1 MPVDG
6 FRGSICPTFFR
17 KCQMWVRWATGA
29 KWMPYNCATSIM
41 GAGRC
46 QLSGA
51 CQSERAV
58 GTRSSQSRASGCR
71 SRGDGP
77 AYESAMSLHWQM
89 PVPASAPGRPARV
102 ADCTPPVAAGPRTP
116 DQRLAAPA
124 PAASNFK
131 LKLHAQYYGDSNVQL
146 AA

>member
-1 MPVDG
+1 VPVDG

-77 AYESAMSLHWQM
+77 AYESAMSLHWQ
-89 PVPASAPGRPARV
+89 SV
-102 ADCTPPVAAGPRTP
+102 ADARP
-116 DQRLAAPA
+116 QRRADRRESPSALRLLRRARERPI
-124 PAASNFK
+124 SVWRR
-131 LKLHAQYYGDSNVQL
+131 QRQQL
-146 AA
+146 PT

>member
-1 MPVDG
+1 MCQWMASGAQFVQL
-6 FRGSICPTFFR
+6 FFR

-77 AYESAMSLHWQM
+77 AYESAMSLHWQ
-89 PVPASAPGRPARV
+89 SV
-102 ADCTPPVAAGPRTP
+102 ADARPQRRADRRESPPVAAGPRTP

-131 LKLHAQYYGDSNVQL
+131 LKLHAQQRAL
-146 AA
+146 AAGSLSV